1 MLHALWVNADAPTPN
16 STQFQC
22 RIQGSF
28 ATDTPGIV
36 THRSGELSG
45 DTTNAR
51 DPLSKYRAYP
61 DEFMSNP

>member
-16 STQFQC
+16 ST
-22 RIQGSF
+22 QGSF